1 MSVLFGSGAGTGNG
15 MVSADAVDAG
25 NAAPTNPINN
35 APMNAAWQLP
45 AILSPAFSAR
55 SCFTESMS

>member
-1 MSVLFGSGAGTGNG
+1 MSVLLRSGAGTGNG
-15 MVSADAVDAG
+15 TVSAEAA

-55 SCFTESMS
+55 SRFSESMS

>member
-1 MSVLFGSGAGTGNG
+1 MSVLLGRGAGTGNG
-15 MVSADAVDAG
+15 TVSAEAANV
-25 NAAPTNPINN
+25 APTNPLNN

-45 AILSPAFSAR
+45 AIPSPSYSVR

>member
-1 MSVLFGSGAGTGNG
+1 MSVLLRSGAGTGNG
-15 MVSADAVDAG
+15 TVSAEAA

-35 APMNAAWQLP
+35 TMNAAWQLP
-45 AILSPAFSAR
+45 AILSPSYSAR